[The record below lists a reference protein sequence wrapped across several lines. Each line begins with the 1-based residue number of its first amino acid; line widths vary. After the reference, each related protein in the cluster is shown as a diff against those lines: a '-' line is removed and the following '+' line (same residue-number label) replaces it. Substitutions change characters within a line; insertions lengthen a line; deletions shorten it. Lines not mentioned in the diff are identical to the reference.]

1 MKRDADFLNKVRT
14 PIEITDAG
22 MEAETVIPA
31 KRPRYAFAPA
41 RTIERII
48 PRKTALIVI
57 SGY

>member
-1 MKRDADFLNKVRT
+1 
-14 PIEITDAG
+14 

-41 RTIERII
+41 RTIERMI